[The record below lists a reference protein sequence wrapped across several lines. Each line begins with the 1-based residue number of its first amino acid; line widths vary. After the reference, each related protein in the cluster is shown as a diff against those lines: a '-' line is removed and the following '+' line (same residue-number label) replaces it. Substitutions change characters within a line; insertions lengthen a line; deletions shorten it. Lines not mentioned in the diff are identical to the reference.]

1 MRFLFVTGGSP
12 ATVFALVPLATA
24 ARDAGHQVFM
34 AGNEDLMPAITN
46 CGIPAV
52 SITPAP
58 LHHYMFTESDG
69 SPARMP
75 EGPRETMLFAGRAFA
90 RMADASFDA
99 LLGLAVDWRPDIVI
113 GGGAIY
119 AAGLVANQVEVPYAR
134 HTWDLAPTTELD
146 EAANEVLAPRLRKLA
161 LEQLPPP
168 RPLIEICPPAL
179 RSPEQAAD
187 VQPMRF
193 VAANS
198 QRRLE
203 PWMYTRT
210 ERKHRILI
218 TAGTRGGQSR
228 EHNTELLRR
237 LGGTLSKLDIEML
250 VAGPDDMVED
260 LRAVL
265 GEARVGWFPMDVVAH
280 TCDLIVHHGGGTT
293 AMAAMAAGT
302 PQLVIPQED
311 YQVACCRPITEF
323 GAGLLLEPGQ
333 DTADNIAQA
342 CQTILADATYRQ
354 RTQILAEEVAAQPS
368 PAAVVQALAQRAGR

>member
-34 AGNEDLMPAITN
+34 AGNEDLMPAITH

-58 LHHYMFTESDG
+58 LHYYMFTESDG
-69 SPARMP
+69 SPAKMP

-90 RMADASFDA
+90 RMAEASFDA
-99 LLGLAVDWRPDIVI
+99 LLGLAGDWRPDAVI
-113 GGGAIY
+113 GGGAVY
-119 AAGLVANQVEVPYAR
+119 AAGLVANQLEVPYAR
-134 HTWDLAPTTELD
+134 HTWDLAPTTEMD
-146 EAANEVLAPRLRKLA
+146 EAANDVLAPRLRKLA
-161 LEQLPPP
+161 LQQLPPP
-168 RPLIEICPPAL
+168 QPLIEICPPAL
-179 RSPEQAAD
+179 CSEKRAAD
-187 VQPMRF
+187 VQPIRF

-198 QRRLE
+198 QRQLE

-210 ERKHRILI
+210 ERKHRVLI

-228 EHNTELLRR
+228 EHNAELLRR
-237 LGGTLSKLDIEML
+237 LSETLSKLDIEVL
-250 VAGPDDMVED
+250 VAGPDEMVDD

-265 GEARVGWFPMDVVAH
+265 GEARVGWFPMDVLAH
-280 TCDLIVHHGGGTT
+280 TCDVIVHHGGGTT
-293 AMAAMAAGT
+293 AMTAMAAGT

-323 GAGLLLEPGQ
+323 GAGILLEPGQ

-342 CQTILADATYRQ
+342 CQTILGDAAYRQ
-354 RTQILAEEVAAQPS
+354 RTQTLAAEIATMPSAAS
-368 PAAVVQALAQRAGR
+368 VVEALEQRIAR